1 MKNGWV
7 FIALSLCLGACTFT
21 TDEGYIRCLQGF
33 NDTGSAIL
41 IPTGAAANVIGAGS
55 VGAAAAIIVCDEEE
69 VKEAP
74 DVLLAEVPGGLSQ
87 PLEQRDP
94 LLMTDTA
101 PVSVVAPLAPAVSFV
116 FDSRTLQFDLD
127 RAELRT
133 GAGVTLSPVV
143 DFLNDYPEVSVL
155 ITGHTCWL
163 GSNEHNLDLSQRRAD
178 AVADYLVSQG
188 IDRDRLFVAAEG
200 ESQPI
205 DSNLT
210 EEGRRSNRR
219 VEVVQ
224 L

>member
-127 RAELRT
+127 RAELQT

-163 GSNEHNLDLSQRRAD
+163 GSNEHNLDLSRRRAD

>member
-1 MKNGWV
+1 MKNVWV

-55 VGAAAAIIVCDEEE
+55 VGAAVAIIVCDEEE

-74 DVLLAEVPGGLSQ
+74 DVLLAEVPGDLSQ

-127 RAELRT
+127 RAELQT

-143 DFLNDYPEVSVL
+143 EFLNDYPEVSVL
-155 ITGHTCWL
+155 VTGHTCWL
-163 GSNEHNLDLSQRRAD
+163 GSNEHNLDLSRRRAD

-205 DSNLT
+205 DTNLT
-210 EEGRRSNRR
+210 EEGRQSNRR

>member
-7 FIALSLCLGACTFT
+7 FITLSLCLGACTFT

-74 DVLLAEVPGGLSQ
+74 DVLLAEVPGDLSQ

-127 RAELRT
+127 RAELQT

-143 DFLNDYPEVSVL
+143 EFLNDYPEVSVL

-205 DSNLT
+205 DTNLT
-210 EEGRRSNRR
+210 EEGRQANRR

-224 L
+224 I

>member
-1 MKNGWV
+1 MKNSWI
-7 FIALSLCLGACTFT
+7 FIAVSLCLGACTFT

-74 DVLLAEVPGGLSQ
+74 DVLLAEVPGDLSQ

-101 PVSVVAPLAPAVSFV
+101 PVSGVAPLAPAVSFV

-127 RAELRT
+127 RAELQT

-143 DFLNDYPEVSVL
+143 EFLNDYPEVSVL

-163 GSNEHNLDLSQRRAD
+163 GSNEHNLALSKRRAD

-188 IDRDRLFVAAEG
+188 IDRGRLFVAAEG

>member
-1 MKNGWV
+1 M
-7 FIALSLCLGACTFT
+7 
-21 TDEGYIRCLQGF
+21 
-33 NDTGSAIL
+33 
-41 IPTGAAANVIGAGS
+41 
-55 VGAAAAIIVCDEEE
+55 
-69 VKEAP
+69 
-74 DVLLAEVPGGLSQ
+74 LLAEVPGDLSQ

-101 PVSVVAPLAPAVSFV
+101 PVSGVAPLAPAVSFV

-127 RAELRT
+127 RAELQT

-143 DFLNDYPEVSVL
+143 EFLNDYPEVSVL

-178 AVADYLVSQG
+178 AVADFLVSQG

>member
-127 RAELRT
+127 RAELQT

-205 DSNLT
+205 DTNLT
-210 EEGRRSNRR
+210 EEGRQSNRR

>member
-101 PVSVVAPLAPAVSFV
+101 PVSVVAPPAPAVSFV

-127 RAELRT
+127 RAELQT

-188 IDRDRLFVAAEG
+188 IDRNRLFVAAEG

>member
-1 MKNGWV
+1 MKNVWACIV
-7 FIALSLCLGACTFT
+7 LSLCLGACTFA

-33 NDTGSAIL
+33 NDTGSGIL
-41 IPTGAAANVIGAGS
+41 IPAGAAANVIGAGS

-69 VKEAP
+69 VTEAP
-74 DVLLAEVPGGLSQ
+74 DVLLAEVPGDLSQ
-87 PLEQRDP
+87 PLERRDP

-101 PVSVVAPLAPAVSFV
+101 PVSAVAPAMSFV

-127 RAELRT
+127 RAELKP
-133 GAGVTLSPVV
+133 GASDTLSPVV
-143 DFLNDYPEVSVL
+143 DFLNDYPEVSVR
-155 ITGHTCWL
+155 IAGHTCWL
-163 GSNEHNLDLSQRRAD
+163 GSNEHNLDLSRRRAN
-178 AVADYLVSQG
+178 AVADYLISQG
-188 IDRDRLFVAAEG
+188 IDRDRLFVTAEG

>member
-1 MKNGWV
+1 MKNVWV
-7 FIALSLCLGACTFT
+7 FIALSLCLSACTFT
-21 TDEGYIRCLQGF
+21 TDKGYIRCLQGF

-41 IPTGAAANVIGAGS
+41 VPTGAAANVIGVGS

-74 DVLLAEVPGGLSQ
+74 DVLLAEVPGDLSQ

-94 LLMTDTA
+94 LLMADTA
-101 PVSVVAPLAPAVSFV
+101 PVSAVAPLAPAVGFV

-127 RAELRT
+127 RAELQT

-143 DFLNDYPEVSVL
+143 EFLNDYPEVSVL

-178 AVADYLVSQG
+178 AVADYLASQG

-205 DSNLT
+205 DTNLT
-210 EEGRRSNRR
+210 EDGRRSNRR

>member
-101 PVSVVAPLAPAVSFV
+101 PVSVVAPPAPAVSFV

-127 RAELRT
+127 RA
-133 GAGVTLSPVV
+133 
-143 DFLNDYPEVSVL
+143 
-155 ITGHTCWL
+155 
-163 GSNEHNLDLSQRRAD
+163 
-178 AVADYLVSQG
+178 
-188 IDRDRLFVAAEG
+188 
-200 ESQPI
+200 
-205 DSNLT
+205 
-210 EEGRRSNRR
+210 
-219 VEVVQ
+219 
-224 L
+224 

>member
-101 PVSVVAPLAPAVSFV
+101 PVSVVAPPAPAVSFV
-116 FDSRTLQFDLD
+116 FDSRTLQFDMD
-127 RAELRT
+127 RAELRP
-133 GAGVTLSPVV
+133 GASVSLSPVV